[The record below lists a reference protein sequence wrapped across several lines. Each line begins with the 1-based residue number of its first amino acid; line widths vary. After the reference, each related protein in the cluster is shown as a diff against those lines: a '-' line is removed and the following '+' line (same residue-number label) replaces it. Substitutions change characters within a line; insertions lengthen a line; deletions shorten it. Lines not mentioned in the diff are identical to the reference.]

1 MLPSDHFV
9 RMYNELF
16 KMLEDRSHED
26 LQNYW
31 LEVSRLQDTIVGEYI
46 RRDGLQ
52 GMYDYWEHI
61 RIEENCDADL
71 TVTDEYFEFKMN
83 VCPSLSKNLDNDAG
97 PCELYCD
104 HCSGW
109 IIPIMN
115 KHGYHVVYDMISRT
129 EPRCLIRVYKD
140 EQKAAEFAKGAKL
153 LAKPYGDEKK
163 TLP

>member
-52 GMYDYWEHI
+52 GMFDYWEHI

-71 TVTDEYFEFKMN
+71 TVNDEYFEFKMN

-115 KHGYHVVYDMISRT
+115 KHPMNTAVNN
-129 EPRCLIRVYKD
+129 
-140 EQKAAEFAKGAKL
+140 AAVSLDIFSLRKIAAKMV
-153 LAKPYGDEKK
+153 EK
-163 TLP
+163 TGPV